1 MTLDEIVKESKAL
14 SYDDL
19 NLVVSALQKEM
30 TDRRDAEQKKLWN
43 KVCDAIDL
51 YVRTY
56 GYFEIH
62 LGDEEL
68 ILYRGD
74 YGFGDVGDIVIDT

>member
-1 MTLDEIVKESKAL
+1 MTLDEIVKEGKTL

-30 TDRRDAEQKKLWN
+30 SERRYAEQKKLWG

-62 LGDEEL
+62 IGDEEMT
-68 ILYRGD
+68 LYRGD
-74 YGFGDVGDIVIDT
+74 YTFGELGEIAINE

>member
-1 MTLDEIVKESKAL
+1 MTLDELVRESKAL

-30 TDRRDAEQKKLWN
+30 TERREAEQKKLWN

-62 LGDEEL
+62 IGDEE
-68 ILYRGD
+68 ITLYRGD
-74 YGFGDVGDIVIDT
+74 YAFGEVGEITINE

>member
-1 MTLDEIVKESKAL
+1 MTLDELVRESKSL

-30 TDRRDAEQKKLWN
+30 SDRREAEQKKLWN
-43 KVCDAIDL
+43 KVFDALDL

-62 LGDEEL
+62 IGDEE
-68 ILYRGD
+68 ITLYRGD
-74 YGFGDVGDIVIDT
+74 FAFGELGEISVEE

>member
-1 MTLDEIVKESKAL
+1 MTLDELVKESKAL

-30 TDRRDAEQKKLWN
+30 SDRRYAERMKLWN
-43 KVCDAIDL
+43 KVCDALDL

-62 LGDEEL
+62 IDDEEMT
-68 ILYRGD
+68 LYRGD
-74 YGFGDVGDIVIDT
+74 YAFGELGEISIEK